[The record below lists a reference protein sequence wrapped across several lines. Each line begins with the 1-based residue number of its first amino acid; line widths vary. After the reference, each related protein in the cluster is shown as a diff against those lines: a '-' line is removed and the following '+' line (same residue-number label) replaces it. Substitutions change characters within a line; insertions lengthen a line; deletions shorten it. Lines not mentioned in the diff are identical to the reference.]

1 MKFSMLQFKNWPLEA
16 VVGVAEQNALL
27 ASCALVSSANK
38 PSSPPL
44 LAESQFLGPGPAN
57 IGIKLSLV
65 TSSQQHTVP
74 QLNTP
79 I

>member
-1 MKFSMLQFKNWPLEA
+1 MKLSMVQFKHWPLEA

-65 TSSQQHTVP
+65 T
-74 QLNTP
+74 
-79 I
+79 